1 MTSLG
6 LIVSSHDG
14 TFQLDKIASWIANQ
28 SGWRG
33 VLIVIVSGKT
43 EIEMLEEVCKENNIN
58 LVFEKSVIC
67 PLAKRNR
74 GAAIAKDLD
83 LDYVAFMNDYQSL
96 TPGCL
101 KGVDGENHSET
112 ILFGSVQFDT
122 NAQISPPPISQLNFP
137 LSKKSSR
144 KEIWAIFSSVSEAG
158 ILVKTDFFASIN
170 GWRYPTKGKMVCL
183 GGDGMH
189 LVARTFTANGTF
201 GFSENYQVLG
211 GHKNTNISSDV
222 ANSRR
227 AMYPYAFTLSTK
239 IHGIP
244 FWLAP
249 RFILGRCFRFI
260 QDLIYGNHGEIK
272 SSAIE
277 IASRVRAYFNF
288 SPSTHSSLLT
298 NTLDENCET
307 SQFICAKQGATLCRF
322 SRIDKAK

>member
-1 MTSLG
+1 VTSLG
-6 LIVSSHDG
+6 LIISTHDG
-14 TFQLDKIASWIANQ
+14 TFQLDKVASWIASQ

-33 VLIVIVSGKT
+33 VLIVVVSGKT
-43 EIEMLEEVCKENNIN
+43 EFGMLEAVCKENNIN
-58 LVFEKSVIC
+58 LVVEKSVIC

-101 KGVDGENHSET
+101 KGVDTENHSET
-112 ILFGSVQFDT
+112 VLFGSVQFDT
-122 NAQISPPPISQLNFP
+122 KAQISSPPVSQLNFP

-144 KEIWAIFSSVSEAG
+144 KEVWAIFSSVSEAG
-158 ILVKTDFFASIN
+158 ILVKTDFFASIS
-170 GWRYPTKGKMVCL
+170 GWRYPTRGEMVCL

-189 LVARTFTANGTF
+189 LVARAFTANGTF
-201 GFSENYQVLG
+201 GFSQNYQVLG
-211 GHKNTNISSDV
+211 GHKNTNISSSV

-239 IHGIP
+239 IQGIP

-249 RFILGRCFRFI
+249 RFILGRCFRYL
-260 QDLIYGNHGEIK
+260 QDLIYGNHEEIK
-272 SSAIE
+272 SSSIE

-288 SPSTHSSLLT
+288 PPSTHSSLLT
-298 NTLDENCET
+298 NMLDENCET
-307 SQFICAKQGATLCRF
+307 SQFICAKQGATPCRY